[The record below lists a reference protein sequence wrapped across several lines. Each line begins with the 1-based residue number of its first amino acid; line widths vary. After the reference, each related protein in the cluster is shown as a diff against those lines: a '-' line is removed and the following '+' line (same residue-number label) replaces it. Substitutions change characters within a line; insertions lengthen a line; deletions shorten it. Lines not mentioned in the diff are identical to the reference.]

1 MVDGNLSAPP
11 DKPPAL
17 MTPDRSV
24 TAAALP
30 AWNWQCPAEVPA
42 TGPLADYA
50 RYYGL
55 DRVAPHDA
63 GVRHAMGDLEIA
75 GYRVALQSWRR
86 PDARG
91 TVLLLHG
98 YYDHVGIFDHV
109 IECVLATGHDLLAFD
124 LPGHGL
130 SSGAPASIGDFGE
143 YQAVLRALV
152 DGMRIAAMPQPWYA
166 VAQSTGGAI
175 VMDYLLANR
184 SPPFAGAALL
194 APLVRPLHWR
204 VNSIVHSVLSPFIG
218 SLERKFATNSH
229 DEQFL
234 QFLRAEDPL
243 QPRLLSVRW
252 VGALKRWIPQLE
264 ARAPVDFPLVVV
276 QGDEDGTVD
285 WRHNLAVIREKFPA
299 ATIHMV
305 PHGRHQL
312 VNESP
317 EFREPAFAPIRNML
331 G

>member
-1 MVDGNLSAPP
+1 M
-11 DKPPAL
+11 K
-17 MTPDRSV
+17 PDRSAA
-24 TAAALP
+24 AAALP
-30 AWNWQCPAEVPA
+30 PWDWHRPVAVPA
-42 TGPLADYA
+42 TGALADYA

-55 DRVAPHDA
+55 DRVAPPDA
-63 GVRHAMGDLEIA
+63 GVQHAMGDLEIA
-75 GYRVALQSWRR
+75 GYRIAVQSWRH
-86 PDARG
+86 PAARG

-98 YYDHVGIFDHV
+98 YYDHVGIFDHLV
-109 IECVLATGHDLLAFD
+109 ECVLATGHDLLAFD

-143 YQAVLRALV
+143 YQVILRTLLE
-152 DGMRIAAMPQPWYA
+152 GMGAAGMAQPWYA

-175 VMDYLLANR
+175 LMDYLLGHR
-184 SPPFAGAALL
+184 LPPFAGAVLL
-194 APLVRPLHWR
+194 APLVRPVHWR
-204 VNSIVHSVLSPFIG
+204 TNSIVHALLSPFVDYI
-218 SLERKFATNSH
+218 ERKFAANSH

-234 QFLRAEDPL
+234 QFLRTEDPL
-243 QPRLLSVRW
+243 QPRRLSVRW
-252 VGALKRWIPQLE
+252 VGALKRWIPQLGSRS
-264 ARAPVDFPLVVV
+264 AVDFPLVVV

-305 PHGRHQL
+305 AHGRHQL
-312 VNESP
+312 ANESP

>member
-1 MVDGNLSAPP
+1 M
-11 DKPPAL
+11 K
-17 MTPDRSV
+17 PDRSAV
-24 TAAALP
+24 AAALP
-30 AWNWQCPAEVPA
+30 AWDWHRPVAVPA
-42 TGPLADYA
+42 AGPLADYA

-55 DRVAPHDA
+55 DRVASRDA
-63 GVRHAMGDLEIA
+63 GVQHAMGDIEIA
-75 GYRVALQSWRR
+75 GYRVALQSWRH
-86 PDARG
+86 PAARG

-130 SSGAPASIGDFGE
+130 SSGAPASISDFGE
-143 YQAVLRALV
+143 YQVILRALLE
-152 DGMRIAAMPQPWYA
+152 GMGTAGMAQPWYA
-166 VAQSTGGAI
+166 LAQSTGGAI
-175 VMDYLLANR
+175 LMDYLLGHR
-184 SPPFAGAALL
+184 SPPFAGAAVL
-194 APLVRPLHWR
+194 APLVRPVHWR
-204 VNSIVHSVLSPFIG
+204 TNSVVHALLSPFVDYI
-218 SLERKFATNSH
+218 ERKFATNSH

-243 QPRLLSVRW
+243 QPRRLSVRW

-264 ARAPVDFPLVVV
+264 ARAAVDFPLVVV

-299 ATIHMV
+299 ATMHMV
-305 PHGRHQL
+305 AHGRHQL

-317 EFREPAFAPIRNML
+317 EYREPAFAPIRNML

>member
-1 MVDGNLSAPP
+1 
-11 DKPPAL
+11 

-30 AWNWQCPAEVPA
+30 PWDWRRPAVVPA

-55 DRVAPHDA
+55 DRVAPADA
-63 GVRHAMGDLEIA
+63 GVQHAMGDLEIA
-75 GYRVALQSWRR
+75 GYRIALQSWRR
-86 PDARG
+86 PDSRG

-109 IECVLATGHDLLAFD
+109 IACVLATGHDLLAFD

-130 SSGAPASIGDFGE
+130 SSGAAASIGDFGE
-143 YQAVLRALV
+143 YQAVLRALL
-152 DGMRIAAMPQPWYA
+152 DGMAIADMPQPWHA

-175 VMDYLLANR
+175 LLDYLSQPGR
-184 SPPFAGAALL
+184 PQPPFAGVTLL
-194 APLVRPLHWR
+194 APLVRPMHWR
-204 VNSIVHSVLSPFIG
+204 LNSVVHAVLSPFID
-218 SLERKFATNSH
+218 SLERKFAVNSH
-229 DEQFL
+229 DEE
-234 QFLRAEDPL
+234 FLRFLRSADPL
-243 QPRLLSVRW
+243 QPRRLSVRW

-264 ARAPVDFPLVVV
+264 ARPAVGFPLVVV

-312 VNESP
+312 ANESP
-317 EFREPAFAPIRNML
+317 EYREQAFAPIRHML